1 MKIKNLAIQGRALP
15 FDENDVVPLG
25 YKSKIAGDFKIAIDQ
40 VDGFLVNNRI
50 FLEDKLLE
58 KSKT

>member
-1 MKIKNLAIQGRALP
+1 MKIKILLFKEGALP

-40 VDGFLVNNRI
+40 VDGFLDNK
-50 FLEDKLLE
+50 F
-58 KSKT
+58 S

>member
-1 MKIKNLAIQGRALP
+1 MKIKVLLLFKEGLYHLI
-15 FDENDVVPLG
+15 NDVVPLG
-25 YKSKIAGDFKIAIDQ
+25 YKSKIASDFKIAIDQ